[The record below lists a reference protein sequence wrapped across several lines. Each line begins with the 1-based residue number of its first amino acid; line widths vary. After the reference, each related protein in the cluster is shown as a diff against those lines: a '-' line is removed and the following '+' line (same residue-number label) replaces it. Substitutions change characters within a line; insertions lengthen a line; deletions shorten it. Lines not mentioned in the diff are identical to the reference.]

1 MGPFVGSMPFSHARG
16 MSVEHMAGN
25 TSRIVMPLG
34 EVNADLACGF
44 HEGAVLALLDTT
56 GAMAAWGAVGPGR
69 FKASSAAIQAQILG
83 SVSGEDLVGYGRVV
97 QRDGELFWAD
107 VEIADVAGGHLQARG
122 TVVYRIVT

>member
-1 MGPFVGSMPFSHARG
+1 
-16 MSVEHMAGN
+16 
-25 TSRIVMPLG
+25 
-34 EVNADLACGF
+34 
-44 HEGAVLALLDTT
+44 VLALLDTT

-83 SVSGEDLVGYGRVV
+83 PVAGEDLVGYGRVV

-107 VEIADVAGGHLQARG
+107 VEIAAAAGGHLQARG